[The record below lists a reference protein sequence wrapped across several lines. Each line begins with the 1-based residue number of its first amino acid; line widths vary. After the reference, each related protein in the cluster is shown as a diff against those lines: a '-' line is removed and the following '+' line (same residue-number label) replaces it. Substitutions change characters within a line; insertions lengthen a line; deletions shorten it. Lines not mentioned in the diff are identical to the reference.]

1 MTRKNRVPKVR
12 RVPRVPHVPSVP
24 QVPRVP
30 STTSLLT
37 HAVVL
42 AVCVLLPAGTV
53 LAQERGPAG
62 TVTLSRTDY
71 DWLLDLASRQ
81 PRPPDAA
88 PLPAA
93 LTRADIRA
101 RVDAG
106 AVRATMT
113 VNGEVFQTGSVK
125 VPLIS
130 NATLLDARSTDR
142 PLPLV
147 AEGNAHVAV
156 VTGPA
161 AFSAILE
168 WGTSITSSPGRGS
181 FVLPVP
187 PAGSVTATF
196 DVPGEQSDLRVT
208 PGLVL
213 RRTSAGGR
221 TTVEATLDPGSS
233 TQVWWSSRD
242 TGPVAPP
249 RDARLLSDVKTL
261 VTIGD
266 ADLRLLSLVDITVVQ
281 GEPTE
286 FEVRIPTGYEI
297 AGVTGSSLDRS
308 EQQEQRLVLVVS
320 APSRR
325 RHQFLINLERPSTG
339 GSFKLETG
347 FPTVPAAQR
356 ETGELAIEGLG
367 TLEISAVDPPG
378 LRRMDV
384 REVDQALTSVARQS
398 LLSAYRY
405 QRPATG
411 VPVLALDVTR
421 FPDAAVLSAIAERA
435 VATTLVTSEGRALTE
450 VSLWLRNRAQPFMKV
465 SLPPGASMLSVDVAG
480 SPAKPAEGADG
491 MRVPLLRP
499 GFRPDGPYSVSFVY
513 LHAGPAFAKKG
524 DMQMTLPRMDVPV
537 SVVEWELF
545 LPDQYRADRFAG
557 TAIAADLVAGLTVSA
572 PSAMPVEGSGIG
584 GVVPGQIVGR
594 VLDAQG
600 GVVPGATIVAE
611 VAGQRRT
618 VVTGA
623 DGQYVISN
631 LPAGPLSVTSQL
643 SGFKTA
649 QRSVVYDQ
657 RPRQIDFQ
665 MAVGGLEETVT
676 VQAEAPLVDMRSS
689 EIEPDLQFCDWIREQ
704 QPNNTRRSLAPPA
717 RVTGAGA
724 VAERAEPPAARR
736 GRAAG
741 PDRRSPCRHVAPVPQ
756 TARRRRGN
764 GGAVQIQEALITKDR
779 ISRAPASRP

>member
-1 MTRKNRVPKVR
+1 MTRKNRVLMVR
-12 RVPRVPHVPSVP
+12 APRVPGMTPLP
-24 QVPRVP
+24 
-30 STTSLLT
+30 TL
-37 HAVVL
+37 AVVL
-42 AVCVLLPAGTV
+42 AVCVSLPAATV
-53 LAQERGPAG
+53 LAQERGAAG

-71 DWLLDLASRQ
+71 DRLLDLASRQ
-81 PRPPDAA
+81 PRPPDSA

-161 AFSAILE
+161 SFSATLE
-168 WGTSITSSPGRGS
+168 WGTSITASPGRGS

-266 ADLRLLSLVDITVVQ
+266 ADLRLLSLVDVTVVQ

-286 FEVRIPTGYEI
+286 FEVRIPAGYEL

-308 EQQEQRLVLVVS
+308 EQQGQRLILVVS

-325 RHQFLINLERPSTG
+325 RHQFLINLERPSAG
-339 GSFKLETG
+339 GSFKLETA

-356 ETGELAIEGLG
+356 ETGEVAVEGLG

-405 QRPATG
+405 QRSATG
-411 VPVLALDVTR
+411 VPALALDVTR
-421 FPDAAVLSAIAERA
+421 FPDAAVLAAIAERA

-513 LHAGPAFAKKG
+513 LHAGRAFAKKG
-524 DMQMTLPRMDVPV
+524 EMLMALPRMDVPV

-545 LPDQYRADRFAG
+545 LPEQYRADRFAG
-557 TAIAADLVAGLTVSA
+557 TAIAAYLVESGLAVPA
-572 PSAMPVEGSGIG
+572 PSAIPVEGLSMG
-584 GVVPGQIVGR
+584 GVVSGQIVGR

-611 VAGQRRT
+611 VSGQRRT

-623 DGQYVISN
+623 DGQYIISN
-631 LPAGPLSVTSQL
+631 LPSGPLSVTSQL
-643 SGFKTA
+643 PGFKTA
-649 QRSVVYDQ
+649 QRSLVYDL

-665 MAVGGLEETVT
+665 MALEESRR
-676 VQAEAPLVDMRSS
+676 PSRCRPRRRSS
-689 EIEPDLQFCDWIREQ
+689 TC
-704 QPNNTRRSLAPPA
+704 
-717 RVTGAGA
+717 
-724 VAERAEPPAARR
+724 
-736 GRAAG
+736 
-741 PDRRSPCRHVAPVPQ
+741 
-756 TARRRRGN
+756 
-764 GGAVQIQEALITKDR
+764 EALK
-779 ISRAPASRP
+779 SASPTLHSAR